1 MTNNSFNG
9 KDWPSINWLESL
21 GANKRK
27 RKHFKFSI
35 GHACVDIS
43 NPDKERIW
51 KKEF

>member
-9 KDWPSINWLESL
+9 EDWPSLQRL
-21 GANKRK
+21 GILRAKK

-35 GHACVDIS
+35 GHACVDIP